1 MFKRKKEVYTENL
14 PLPGRKETDF
24 NKKNKE
30 QDRCGL
36 SRRGFIASLVAGVA
50 AVASAACR
58 PMATKPKKTQSIHK
72 EWHRVYNPEAR
83 REVDPTQIIIQVLSS
98 TDRFLKYVAD
108 TRAGIL
114 DDFGTSVI
122 TKLDNYLQG
131 YRSDMRDLNFG
142 QICEILPFSRAFP
155 AIFELSLHLVSK
167 QLKIPQDHSFA
178 SPKVEVR
185 TVDSLG
191 ALSVPRYHRIK
202 AIVEVL
208 GRDVGIHFFKDFVEH
223 IFRQPPEKRYNRS
236 FKEFKQMLIDSW
248 SRSESFE
255 FVIAHFDDHM
265 FVGKFN
271 KCMRYEVLKY
281 LDDPEISFLAQCYE
295 GPANVARISKKFRMR
310 RQVTLFNHHF
320 CDEFFW
326 DSEVHGENPA
336 QPSLEFLESLDKE

>member
-1 MFKRKKEVYTENL
+1 
-14 PLPGRKETDF
+14 
-24 NKKNKE
+24 
-30 QDRCGL
+30 
-36 SRRGFIASLVAGVA
+36 
-50 AVASAACR
+50 
-58 PMATKPKKTQSIHK
+58 MATEPEKTQIVHK

-83 REVDPTQIIIQVLSS
+83 REVDPTQIIRQVLSS
-98 TDRFLKYVAD
+98 TDRLLKYIAD

-114 DDFGTSVI
+114 DDFCTSVI
-122 TKLDNYLQG
+122 TKLYNYLQG
-131 YRSDMRDLNFG
+131 YRSDRRDLNFG

-202 AIVEVL
+202 AMVEVL
-208 GRDVGIHFFKDFVEH
+208 GRDEGIQLYKDFVAH
-223 IFRQPPEKRYNRS
+223 IFRQPPEKRDKRS
-236 FKEFKQMLIDSW
+236 FKEFKKMLINSW

-255 FVIAHFDDHM
+255 FVIAHFDDYM

-271 KCMRYEVLKY
+271 KCLRYEALKD

-295 GPANVARISKKFRMR
+295 GPANVARISKNFRLR